1 MKRTIAMLLGAT
13 MVLSLVACG
22 STAKEETPATTAAA
36 TEAEEQSTEP
46 EQEQEETAA
55 DIDGYILRLGTDA
68 VGGTANTALEAMSA
82 VVNQNTS
89 LKTSTVV
96 TTGAVEII
104 NLINSG
110 ELEGGYAGTINLIQA
125 INGEEPFAGPVPV
138 EAMTQGFG
146 FVSWMLPMITT
157 ADTGITSYEDLEGK
171 TVAFPQQG
179 SASAEVMKILFDC
192 YGLTGKVNIEY
203 FGWNDAW
210 EALKDGRVDAA
221 CGSWANG
228 LPASGIIELCTTRD
242 IVILSVSEEVA
253 KQLGEVNDGIAY
265 QAMTSQNDSSIPEGE
280 ERLAARNSGVCVFGA
295 DVDEEA
301 VYQFVK
307 TCIDNVE
314 ALGNI
319 SQDLAVLKDYVTSVC
334 VPSVPFH
341 PGAARALKEA
351 GLWDDTFTVYG
362 E

>member
-1 MKRTIAMLLGAT
+1 MKKMLAMLLGAAV
-13 MVLSLVACG
+13 VLS
-22 STAKEETPATTAAA
+22 STACRSAKK
-36 TEAEEQSTEP
+36 TEP
-46 EQEQEETAA
+46 PTTVAKDAKSDAQSAQPAQEQEKAA
-55 DIDGYILRLGTDA
+55 EVDGYILRLGTDA

-82 VVNQNTS
+82 VVNQNTG

-125 INGEEPFAGPVPV
+125 LNGEAPFAGPVPV

-146 FVSWMLPMITT
+146 FVSWMLPVITT
-157 ADTGITSYEDLEGK
+157 EDKGIHSYEELEGR

-179 SASAEVMKILFDC
+179 SASAEVMKVLFDC

-253 KQLGEVNDGIAY
+253 KKLGEVNDGIAY
-265 QAMTSQNDSSIPEGE
+265 QGMTSQNDPSIPEGE
-280 ERLAARNSGVCVFGA
+280 ERFAARNSGVCVFGA
-295 DVDEEA
+295 DVEEEV

-307 TCIDNVE
+307 TCLDNVE

-319 SQDLAVLKDYVTSVC
+319 SQDLAVFKDYVTSVC

-351 GLWDDTFTVYG
+351 GLWDDRFTVYG